1 MQKIPKESH
10 MVTDSKVIRLTML
23 TVIVIALSMGLSMT
37 VSPLYPADTTTI
49 PPATIPTSSKIE
61 KKPKLDVGYM
71 PTPYEIVE
79 KMLNMA
85 NVRND
90 DLVYDLGCGD
100 GRVVIMAA
108 KERGAKGVGVDL
120 DPVRIKESEENARK
134 AGVADRV
141 RFYEQDLFKTEIKK
155 ATVVMLYLW
164 PQVNIRVRS
173 KLFAELKPGTRVLS
187 HNHDMGE
194 WKPDQYA
201 EISKHRIYFWVIPA
215 NIAGSWIWPMKMGS
229 RTTDAILQL
238 NQKFQKITG
247 TLTID
252 NSTIPVTS
260 ANLSGNQLNL
270 SAEVL
275 IDRKKVTIQI
285 AAQAEGNALRG
296 TMEMTDTSAKSKTTW
311 NAERNK
317 GK

>member
-1 MQKIPKESH
+1 
-10 MVTDSKVIRLTML
+10 MVKANKAIRIKVLGVTVVALML
-23 TVIVIALSMGLSMT
+23 GLSVT
-37 VSPLYPADTTTI
+37 VDSPYAAGTATAAPSAAPA
-49 PPATIPTSSKIE
+49 SSKIE

-85 NVRND
+85 NVRNS

-108 KERGAKGVGVDL
+108 KERGATGVGVDL
-120 DPVRIKESEENARK
+120 DPVRIRESEENARK

-141 RFYEQDLFKTEIKK
+141 RFFQQDLFKTEIGE

-164 PQVNIRVRS
+164 PEVNIRLRP
-173 KLFAELKPGTRVLS
+173 KLFAELKPGTRILS

-201 EISKHRIYFWVIPA
+201 EISKHRIYYWVIPS
-215 NIAGSWIWPMKMGS
+215 NVAGSWTWPMKMGS
-229 RTTDAILQL
+229 RTTDVTLRLHQ
-238 NQKFQKITG
+238 NFQKITG
-247 TLTID
+247 TFTIE
-252 NSTIPVTS
+252 NSTVPIARTKLIGS
-260 ANLSGNQLNL
+260 QLSL
-270 SAEVL
+270 SAEPL
-275 IDRKKVTIQI
+275 IDRKKVMVKL
-285 AAQAEGNALRG
+285 AAQSEGNAMHG
-296 TMEMTDTSAKSKTTW
+296 TMEIPGRAANGMTTW
-311 NAERNK
+311 NAERSK

>member
-1 MQKIPKESH
+1 
-10 MVTDSKVIRLTML
+10 MVTANKFFRIRIWT
-23 TVIVIALSMGLSMT
+23 TTIIAFLLSLS
-37 VSPLYPADTTTI
+37 VSLYPAGTATAA
-49 PPATIPTSSKIE
+49 PANAPKSGKVA

-85 NVRND
+85 KVRSN

-120 DPVRIKESEENARK
+120 DPVRIRESEENARN
-134 AGVADRV
+134 AGIADQV
-141 RFYEQDLFKTEIKK
+141 RFLQQDLFKTAIGE

-194 WKPDQYA
+194 WKPDDYA
-201 EISKHRIYFWVIPA
+201 EIAKHRIYFWVMPA
-215 NIAGSWIWPMKMGS
+215 DVAGSWRWAMKVGS
-229 RTTDAILQL
+229 KRFDVTLRL
-238 NQKFQKITG
+238 EQKFQEISGTFAIGESTVPITPTKI
-247 TLTID
+247 
-252 NSTIPVTS
+252 
-260 ANLSGNQLNL
+260 SGNQLRL
-270 SAEVL
+270 SVEPL
-275 IDRKKVTIQI
+275 MDGEKVPMTLV
-285 AAQAEGNALRG
+285 AQAEGNALHG
-296 TMEMTDTSAKSKTTW
+296 TIEIPGGAT
-311 NAERNK
+311 ERFIAPEK
-317 GK
+317 HQ

>member
-1 MQKIPKESH
+1 
-10 MVTDSKVIRLTML
+10 
-23 TVIVIALSMGLSMT
+23 
-37 VSPLYPADTTTI
+37 
-49 PPATIPTSSKIE
+49 
-61 KKPKLDVGYM
+61 
-71 PTPYEIVE
+71 
-79 KMLNMA
+79 
-85 NVRND
+85 
-90 DLVYDLGCGD
+90 
-100 GRVVIMAA
+100 
-108 KERGAKGVGVDL
+108 
-120 DPVRIKESEENARK
+120 
-134 AGVADRV
+134 
-141 RFYEQDLFKTEIKK
+141 
-155 ATVVMLYLW
+155 MLYLW

-252 NSTIPVTS
+252 NSTIPVTY